1 MHCIW
6 IKMQASG
13 ERQVTFWPCD
23 KAPQGDKG
31 RKGNMVIWQV
41 AFWEK
46 GTNGMTSKR
55 QKSSEK
61 GRKGRKLL

>member
-31 RKGNMVIWQV
+31 RKVNMVIWQV

-46 GTNGMTSKR
+46 GTNRMTSKR
-55 QKSSEK
+55 QSSEK